1 MFLSLFIQTFEKN
14 PFFRFNVLSQFPTDT
29 EFHSQTVLVVFQ
41 MGDDPHPSAPAATEC
56 VSKNEKASSWNIDEL
71 QRDEELNSSQDFFS
85 ALKTSVAKH
94 VYPESGER
102 VDRGDPLPNRTINR
116 SAPSTVRLDSSD
128 LISRC
133 RNFLPLLTDANRA
146 LLSKIEAGENV
157 RLELDSDEDEHAN
170 EEARTIEM
178 NLMFCPDVD
187 SSSSESESDTSDEVS
202 SNSDED
208 ESNHIASLRIINK
221 RRKKSSQVN
230 IVEVVPNDLVERV
243 DNAEED
249 LHS

>member
-1 MFLSLFIQTFEKN
+1 
-14 PFFRFNVLSQFPTDT
+14 
-29 EFHSQTVLVVFQ
+29 
-41 MGDDPHPSAPAATEC
+41 MGDDPQPSVPAATDC

-102 VDRGDPLPNRTINR
+102 VHRGDQLPNRTINR

-133 RNFLPLLTDANRA
+133 RTFLPLLTDANRA

-157 RLELDSDEDEHAN
+157 RLELDSDEDDDEHAN

-187 SSSSESESDTSDEVS
+187 SSSLESESDTSDEVS
-202 SNSDED
+202 SNSDDD
-208 ESNHIASLRIINK
+208 ESNHIASLRIINR

-230 IVEVVPNDLVERV
+230 IVEVPPNDLVERV
-243 DNAEED
+243 DNSEED
-249 LHS
+249 RHS